1 MGASDGAV
9 CNLMLDR
16 MTSALL
22 LEINGKMSSWS
33 SEISYANVEIP
44 IARFLG
50 IM

>member
-1 MGASDGAV
+1 V